1 MLWLSFNNH
10 VTCLKEL
17 KIGMSYTKKRL
28 LKTKT
33 TAGINHQTLMYF
45 CAKLL
50 FVNKLQPFQVL
61 IFLAC
66 VLAMLSGVSFFVKG
80 ESLTVFGAKL
90 RFLTINDA
98 LTPPKQIE
106 KKDISKFLDIDTLG
120 IDTDVQ
126 DTTVKNTFKSN
137 GSMGAPTGGT
147 LPSES
152 TTSLQYT
159 EQGLHALHAF
169 FEKLEAA
176 SNGKKVRILHYGDSQ
191 IEGDRMTSYIRQR
204 MQTQF
209 GGFGPGTIPALNV
222 YNTITFKQVCSPNFI
237 RYTAFGG
244 ASLKSRRYGSMNT
257 AARFTPEFDKL
268 DSAQLANMAIQKAFI
283 EIEPTKTAYSRA
295 RTFNQ
300 VRMFYTSCVKP
311 CAISVYNGSQLI
323 HQDSLINDGKYH
335 VLNLEFPTTPSKL
348 RYEFSAQVSPT
359 IIGFSLESDFGVF
372 VDNIGM
378 RGSSGTFFGKID
390 QTTCAK
396 MYDDLNVEMVIM
408 QFGGNGVPY
417 MNDSVSARRFAKN
430 FKGQLY
436 TLKKLRP
443 NAAIVVIG
451 PSDMSMQTPTG
462 YATYKMLPY
471 LVTQMEKVTKEVGA
485 SYWDLFGA
493 MGGENSMPSW
503 VEKGL
508 AGNDYI
514 HFTNRGASIASQ
526 LFFDALASEFVK
538 WKQGK

>member
-1 MLWLSFNNH
+1 M
-10 VTCLKEL
+10 
-17 KIGMSYTKKRL
+17 
-28 LKTKT
+28 
-33 TAGINHQTLMYF
+33 
-45 CAKLL
+45 
-50 FVNKLQPFQVL
+50 NKLQPFQVL
-61 IFLAC
+61 LFLAC
-66 VLAMLSGVSFFVKG
+66 ILVMLTGVSFLVKG
-80 ESLTVFGAKL
+80 EHIDWFGMKF
-90 RFLTINDA
+90 RFLSLEAA
-98 LTPPKQIE
+98 LTPPKSVE
-106 KKDISKFLDIDTLG
+106 KKDITKFLDIDTLG
-120 IDTDVQ
+120 IDTAIE

-137 GSMGAPTGGT
+137 GMMGAPSGGT
-147 LPSES
+147 LPSEA
-152 TTSLQYT
+152 TTSLQYS
-159 EQGLHALHAF
+159 EQGLNALHAF
-169 FEKLEAA
+169 FEKIDQA
-176 SNGKKVRILHYGDSQ
+176 SQGKKVRILHYGDSQ

-222 YNTITFKQVCSPNFI
+222 YNTITFKQTCSPNFV

-257 AARFTPEFDKL
+257 AARFTPEYEKL
-268 DSAQLANMAIQKAFI
+268 DSAQLSKMPIQNAYI

-300 VRMFYTSCVKP
+300 VKMFYTSCSKP
-311 CAISVYNGSQLI
+311 CAITVYNGSEVI
-323 HQDSLINDGKYH
+323 HQDSLIQDGKYH

-390 QTTCAK
+390 QQTAAK
-396 MYDDLNVEMVIM
+396 MYADLNVEMVIM

-443 NAAIVVIG
+443 NATIIVIG
-451 PSDMSMQTPTG
+451 PSDMSMQTPSG

-471 LVTQMEKVTKEVGA
+471 LVTQMEKVSKEVGA
-485 SYWDLFGA
+485 CYWDLFGA

-526 LFFDALASEFVK
+526 LFFDAFAAEFVK
-538 WKQGK
+538 WKQNR

>member
-1 MLWLSFNNH
+1 M
-10 VTCLKEL
+10 KQ
-17 KIGMSYTKKRL
+17 I
-28 LKTKT
+28 
-33 TAGINHQTLMYF
+33 
-45 CAKLL
+45 
-50 FVNKLQPFQVL
+50 QPFQVL
-61 IFLAC
+61 FFLVC
-66 VLAMLSGVSFFVKG
+66 ILAMLAGVSFLVKG
-80 ESLTVFGAKL
+80 ENIDLFGMKL
-90 RFLTINDA
+90 RFLTLEA
-98 LTPPKQIE
+98 SLTPPKPVE
-106 KKDISKFLDIDTLG
+106 KKDISQFLDIDTLG
-120 IDTDVQ
+120 VDAADADTL
-126 DTTVKNTFKSN
+126 VKNNFQSDGK
-137 GSMGAPTGGT
+137 MGAPLGGT

-152 TTSLQYT
+152 TTSLQYN
-159 EQGLHALHAF
+159 EQGLKALKAF
-169 FEKLEAA
+169 FEKLDAA
-176 SNGKKVRILHYGDSQ
+176 STGKKVRILHYGDSQ

-209 GGFGPGTIPALNV
+209 GGFGPGTIPAKNE
-222 YNTITFKQVCSPNFI
+222 YNTITFKQTCSPNLQ
-237 RYTAFGG
+237 RYTNFGG
-244 ASLKSRRYGSMNT
+244 QSLKSRRYGSMNT
-257 AARFTPEFDKL
+257 AARFTPEYDKL
-268 DSAQLANMAIQKAFI
+268 DSAQLATMPFQKAFI

-295 RTFNQ
+295 RTYNHA
-300 VRMFYTSCVKP
+300 RMFYTSCVKP
-311 CAISVYNGSQLI
+311 CAISVYNGSELI

-335 VLNLEFPTTPSKL
+335 VLNLEFPNTPSKL

-378 RGSSGTFFGKID
+378 RGSSGTFFGKLD
-390 QTTCAK
+390 QATTAK
-396 MYDDLNVEMVIM
+396 MYEDLNVEMVIM

-526 LFFDALASEFVK
+526 LFFDALAAEFVK
-538 WKQGK
+538 WKQGN